1 MPSGSSA
8 LSASW
13 LLAFAFA
20 SSGCVVARP
29 SEIGGPAIPSVASI
43 PVAPLGTSPSLS
55 PEAPAPVVG
64 LGVASSAPPP
74 PAVETSAPPENP
86 PAPVAPA
93 PPPKPLVVLVDELPY
108 RWAHLVAKDPPESEH
123 ASRAKRG
130 RRGRLYHPAPGIVV
144 EADEVKG
151 GIAAAE
157 VQRAARA
164 AGYWPFLR
172 CYEEG
177 LRRDQ
182 GLFGKVSLH
191 LAIAAGGA
199 VERAK
204 VESATLRDESVA
216 LCIGREAS
224 HFAFSPTESPTN
236 AKVDVSLS
244 TGDEP
249 VIVPRPA
256 LHADELREALRAS
269 WAAVEQCYA
278 SELQQRPNAGGRL
291 ELRFRARSNGE
302 IVEVAEEGETRF
314 GDVEVTRCVL
324 GVYRAARLPA
334 SRVCS
339 ARETSFGYAIHLES
353 RR

>member
-1 MPSGSSA
+1 MPSESPP

-13 LLAFAFA
+13 LLAFALG
-20 SSGCVVARP
+20 SSGCMVARP
-29 SEIGGPAIPSVASI
+29 SEMGVPAIPSVASI
-43 PVAPLGTSPSLS
+43 PVAPLGTAPSLS
-55 PEAPAPVVG
+55 PAAPAPVVG
-64 LGVASSAPPP
+64 LGVASSASPP
-74 PAVETSAPPENP
+74 PAVEASAPPENQTALVP
-86 PAPVAPA
+86 SA

-108 RWAHLVAKDPPESEH
+108 RWAHLVAKDSPEH
-123 ASRAKRG
+123 VYASRAKRG
-130 RRGRLYHPAPGIVV
+130 RSARPYHPAPGIVV
-144 EADEVKG
+144 EASDAQG

-172 CYEEG
+172 CYQEG

-182 GLFGKVSLH
+182 GLRGKVSLD
-191 LAIAAGGA
+191 LSIAAGGA
-199 VERAK
+199 VERTE

-224 HFAFSPTESPTN
+224 HFAFSPTESPTK

-244 TGDEP
+244 AGDEP
-249 VIVPRPA
+249 VIVPRPV

-269 WAAVEQCYA
+269 WPAVEQCYA
-278 SELQQRPNAGGRL
+278 SQLQQRPNAGGRL

-302 IVEVAEEGETRF
+302 IVDVAEEGATRF

-324 GVYRAARLPA
+324 GVYRTARLPA
-334 SRVCS
+334 ARVCS
-339 ARETSFGYAIHLES
+339 ARETSFGYALHLES